1 MSKTNIDL
9 DDKLIKEAMK
19 LNKGKTKEEVVNE
32 ALRKYILGMNQR
44 KFLDLK
50 GKIEWDGD
58 LNEMR
63 GK

>member
-1 MSKTNIDL
+1 MAKTNIDL

-32 ALRKYILGMNQR
+32 ALRKYILGINQR